1 MSKFASNG
9 QSVLYGA
16 DGSAISFSVL
26 DGYAASDTDE
36 SDGTYNYYGFL
47 KADGSWYI
55 MRITKDNTAIRYFTG
70 VSGYTTNWTNKAGL
84 SYDYFNVIF

>member
-1 MSKFASNG
+1 MSKFASGG
-9 QSVLYGA
+9 QVGIFNA
-16 DGSAISFSVL
+16 DGSQVSFPIL

-55 MRITKDNTAIRYFTG
+55 MQTTKTQTAIRYFAGT
-70 VSGYTTNWTNKAGL
+70 SDYTTSWTGKAGL
-84 SYDYFNVIF
+84 SYGYFNL